1 MFARAFIFLYGLAS
15 YAVFLVA
22 FLYAVGFVGNLWVPK
37 AIDMGGAASLAEAL
51 IVDAFL
57 LGIFAIQH
65 SVMARP
71 AFKRWWTRIIPAE
84 SERSTFVL
92 VASLLLLLL
101 FWQWRPIPDP
111 VWQVGN
117 DTGRTVLTGLFWLGW
132 LVVLFS
138 TFLINHF
145 NLFGLQQVFA
155 ALRNRD
161 LPDPEFRVPLLYKL
175 VRHPIMLGF
184 LLAFWGTPDMSAGHL
199 LFAVMTTGYILVALQ
214 FEERDLI
221 RLFGRAYEE
230 YRRRVPMLV
239 PFLPKGS
246 GVQDDATPAGAAL
259 RSGAAAGEATPR

>member
-1 MFARAFIFLYGLAS
+1 MFARTFIFLYGIAS
-15 YAVFLVA
+15 YAVFLVS

-37 AIDMGGAASLAEAL
+37 SIDSGSAGSLAEAL
-51 IVDAFL
+51 VIDAFL

-71 AFKRWWTRIIPAE
+71 AFKRWWTRIIPHE

-92 VASLLLLLL
+92 VSSLLLLLL
-101 FWQWRPIPDP
+101 YWKWQPITAPIWH
-111 VWQVGN
+111 VESEA
-117 DTGRTVLTGLFWLGW
+117 GRIVLMGVSWLGW
-132 LVVLFS
+132 GIVFFS

-155 ALRNRD
+155 ALRKRD
-161 LPDPEFRVPLLYKL
+161 LPDPEFRTPLLYKL
-175 VRHPIMLGF
+175 VRHPLMFGF
-184 LLAFWGTPDMSAGHL
+184 LLVFWGTPDMSAGHL

-221 RLFGRAYEE
+221 RLFGMAYQE

-239 PFLPKGS
+239 PFLPK
-246 GVQDDATPAGAAL
+246 
-259 RSGAAAGEATPR
+259 R

>member
-1 MFARAFIFLYGLAS
+1 MFARTFIFTYGLAS
-15 YAVFLVA
+15 YAVFLVS
-22 FLYAVGFVGNLWVPK
+22 FLYAVGFVGNLIVPK
-37 AIDMGGAASLAEAL
+37 SIDTGAAGSLAEAL
-51 IVDAFL
+51 IVDALL
-57 LGIFAIQH
+57 LGAFAIQH

-92 VASLLLLLL
+92 VASLLLLLI
-101 FWQWRPIPDP
+101 FWQWRPTTTP
-111 VWQVGN
+111 VWHVES
-117 DTGRTVLTGLFWLGW
+117 DAGRVALAGVFWLGW
-132 LVVLFS
+132 AIVLFS

-155 ALRNRD
+155 ALRKRD
-161 LPDPEFRVPLLYKL
+161 VPHPEFRTPMLYKL

-221 RLFGRAYEE
+221 RLFGMAYRE
-230 YRRRVPMLV
+230 YRRRVPMIV
-239 PFLPKGS
+239 PFLPKH
-246 GVQDDATPAGAAL
+246 
-259 RSGAAAGEATPR
+259 

>member
-1 MFARAFIFLYGLAS
+1 MFARTFVFLYGIAS

-37 AIDMGGAASLAEAL
+37 SIDTGGAGSLAEAL
-51 IVDAFL
+51 VIDALL

-71 AFKRWWTRIIPAE
+71 AFKRWWTRIIPPKA
-84 SERSTFVL
+84 ERSTFVL

-101 FWQWRPIPDP
+101 YWQWQPIPAQIWHVAGDA
-111 VWQVGN
+111 
-117 DTGRTVLTGLFWLGW
+117 GRIALIGVFWLGW
-132 LVVLFS
+132 LIVLFS

-155 ALRNRD
+155 ALRKRD
-161 LPDPEFRVPLLYKL
+161 VPDPEFRTPLLYKL

-199 LFAVMTTGYILVALQ
+199 LFAAMTTGYILVALQ

-230 YRRRVPMLV
+230 YRRRVPMIV
-239 PFLPKGS
+239 PFLPIGVLTGRSAQPS
-246 GVQDDATPAGAAL
+246 GTRTERQLHDLP
-259 RSGAAAGEATPR
+259 